1 MRRQEAPGRCR
12 RRHPTVNLMSI
23 YPTLRYTDPKAAI
36 AFLTEALGFTETHV
50 SLADDGSVSHAE
62 LSFGGGVV
70 MLGTR
75 SPGEPGPWDT
85 GRAVIYLAAGDPAEI
100 DAHHARAVAA
110 GATVVQE
117 LVDQP
122 YGSRE
127 YAVTDPEGNV
137 WSVGSYR
144 PNPVGG

>member
-1 MRRQEAPGRCR
+1 
-12 RRHPTVNLMSI
+12 MSI
-23 YPTLRYTDPKAAI
+23 HPTLRYTDPKAAI
-36 AFLTEALGFTETHV
+36 AFLTEALGFVAGEV
-50 SLADDGSVSHAE
+50 ALADDGTVGHAE
-62 LSFGGGVV
+62 LSFGDGVL

-75 SPGEPGPWDT
+75 RADPGPWDT
-85 GRAVIYLAAGDPAEI
+85 GRAVTYLVAGDAAAV

-144 PNPVGG
+144 PTPAG

>member
-1 MRRQEAPGRCR
+1 
-12 RRHPTVNLMSI
+12 MSI
-23 YPTLRYTDPKAAI
+23 YPTLRYADPKAAM
-36 AFLTEALGFTETHV
+36 AFLTEALGFVQSHV
-50 SLADDGSVSHAE
+50 TLAEDGTVGHAE
-62 LSFGGGVV
+62 LSFGDGMVLV
-70 MLGTR
+70 GTR
-75 SPGEPGPWDT
+75 SSGQPGPWDT
-85 GRAVIYLAAGDPAEI
+85 GRAVIYLVAGDPDAV

-110 GATVVQE
+110 GATVVHD

-144 PNPVGG
+144 PTPAT